1 VVETI
6 RLESGHTLTGIGGS
20 NPSLSAICFSS
31 IPTDSQT
38 TVVSERKMLL
48 IQESP
53 IQGKGLFTDRPVRLR
68 AKLGEFT
75 GELISVREARKRARG
90 AKRIVIVELSAT
102 EAIDGSVGGGPFQFV
117 NHSCD
122 PNLFV
127 RIAYRRVE
135 FYAKRNISA
144 GEELTCDYGD
154 SHHEGK
160 LSCGCESL
168 NCRKFI

>member
-20 NPSLSAICFSS
+20 NPPLSAIFLSGSFSS
-31 IPTDSQT
+31 PP
-38 TVVSERKMLL
+38 RKMLL
-48 IQESP
+48 TKKSP
-53 IQGKGLFTDRPVRLR
+53 IQGQGLFTDSPIRLR
-68 AKLGEFT
+68 AKLGEFS
-75 GELISVREARKRARG
+75 GERISVREARKRARG

-102 EAIDGSVGGGPFQFV
+102 KAIDGSVRGGPFQFV

-127 RIAYRRVE
+127 RIAYGRVE

-160 LSCGCESL
+160 LSCGCESAI
-168 NCRKFI
+168 CRKFL

>member
-1 VVETI
+1 MLFI
-6 RLESGHTLTGIGGS
+6 R
-20 NPSLSAICFSS
+20 
-31 IPTDSQT
+31 
-38 TVVSERKMLL
+38 
-48 IQESP
+48 ESP
-53 IQGKGLFTDRPVRLR
+53 IQGKGLFTDRAIRLR

-75 GELISVREARKRARG
+75 GERISVREARRRARG
-90 AKRIVIVELSAT
+90 AERIVIVELSAT
-102 EAIDGSVGGGPFQFV
+102 KAIDGSIRGGPFQFV

-127 RIAYRRVE
+127 RIAYGRVE

-160 LSCGCESL
+160 LSCGCQCL